1 MWDVLEA
8 SSEPSGSSL
17 VLAKV
22 FRLVVKELNVPESR
36 L

>member
-1 MWDVLEA
+1 MCGMLEA
-8 SSEPSGSSL
+8 SSEPGGSSL

-22 FRLVVKELNVPESR
+22 FRQVVKELKVPESR